1 MKNNIFKSILMLGTV
16 AVSFSACDLDEYDP
30 NKVTGNEYL
39 EQYAYYE
46 GLVNKCYSP
55 LINTF
60 YQSSD
65 YVALCEAGT
74 DLWQAPK
81 NGTSLEKYHY
91 YTNMT
96 ADDSYVK
103 KVWKFA
109 YNTINTCN
117 SVVQRA
123 ENVTD
128 ATPEQLTQSIAQA
141 RCLRAFY
148 YYVLVEQFGNVSLT
162 LDDSTLGNVDLYP
175 TRSTVSEIYAAIIAD
190 LKYAV
195 EKLPTSWPA
204 DEYSRVTKKSALGLL
219 CRAYIQGAAYDL
231 TDAETGKSYL
241 EMAYDT
247 ATDFIRNKD
256 TYGASLYPS
265 FADVFN
271 EQNNRNN
278 SEALFIAAGANRTSD
293 AYSNGNYTQS
303 EVFRH
308 FLPSF
313 GTYTDLGLVDK
324 ASNFVYGRPNS
335 NLFLPSKYLLECMAA
350 DPNDIR
356 YRYSFISAYSAYSCL
371 LWHDPTNNVYYDYE
385 GIAKELT
392 PALVTK
398 YGLSAD
404 HVGKKLYPHFEL
416 INNSNGDLG
425 VWNADGSAN
434 TNIEETEG
442 NVLHPV
448 MPLPAGDS
456 YQYCV
461 YVSLPTLTAE
471 EKAAYD
477 CFVVNAMDLYD
488 ADGQPKV
495 NTTVGGVSGS
505 ELEVSIYPALSK
517 FNMPGKEF
525 FGSNAQRK
533 TVDMMVMRFAEV
545 YLIAAEASVRLG
557 KGDAATYLNVLR
569 HRANASDAPSNVDM
583 DYIYDEYAREM
594 CGEFNRWYLLKRNHA
609 FETRLQEYNPRAAQH
624 FRETNYVRPISQEFL
639 DAIYNADEYGQ
650 NPGY

>member
-39 EQYAYYE
+39 EQYEYYQ

-74 DLWQAPK
+74 DLWQAPQ

-91 YTNMT
+91 YMNMN
-96 ADDSYVK
+96 ADDSYVQ

-123 ENVTD
+123 ENVAD
-128 ATPEQLTQSIAQA
+128 ATPEQITQAIAQA

-148 YYVLVEQFGNVSLT
+148 YYVLVEQFGNVTLT
-162 LDDSTLGNVDLYP
+162 LDDSTLGDVDFYP
-175 TRSTVSEIYAAIIAD
+175 TRSTVAEIYAAIITD

-195 EKLPTSWPA
+195 QNLPTSWPA
-204 DEYSRVTKKSALGLL
+204 EEYSRVTKKSALGLL

-231 TDAETGKSYL
+231 TDEETGKSYL

-247 ATDFIRNKD
+247 ATDFIANKD
-256 TYGASLYPS
+256 TYGAYLYPS

-278 SEALFIAAGANRTSD
+278 KEALFIAAGANRTSD

-324 ASNFVYGRPNS
+324 TSNFVYGRPNS
-335 NLFLPSKYLLECMAA
+335 NLFLPSKYLLECMQE

-356 YRYSFISAYSAYSCL
+356 YRYSFISAYSAYSCV
-371 LWHDPTNNVYYDYE
+371 LWGETFFYD
-385 GIAKELT
+385 GVAKELT
-392 PALVTK
+392 ADLVAK
-398 YGLSAD
+398 YGLSTD

-416 INNSNGDLG
+416 IDNSNGALG
-425 VWNADGSAN
+425 VWNADGTAN
-434 TNIEETEG
+434 TPIEETEG
-442 NVLHPV
+442 NVLHPE
-448 MPLPAGDS
+448 MPLPAEDS
-456 YQYCV
+456 YQYSV
-461 YVSLPTLTAE
+461 YVSLPTLTSE

-477 CFVVNAMDLYD
+477 CFVVNAMDLYE

-505 ELEVSIYPALSK
+505 SLEVSIYPAMSK

-557 KGDAATYLNVLR
+557 KGDAATYLNPLR
-569 HRANASDAPSNVDM
+569 ERANAADAPASVDM

-594 CGEFNRWYLLKRNHA
+594 CGEFNRWYLLKRNKA
-609 FETRLQEYNPRAAQH
+609 FEERLQEYNPRAAQH
-624 FRETNYVRPISQEFL
+624 FRSTNYVRPISQEFL
-639 DAIYNADEYGQ
+639 DAIYNAGEHGQ